1 MCADVEL
8 ASVGAAS
15 TVLSPPKLI
24 ADAMLGALAGWLR
37 ILDLDVVYDPALD
50 DPEIVERAVAEQR
63 VILTRD
69 RRLVQRRLAR
79 NHLLIL
85 SDVVDEQ
92 VRQGLEELEIRPDP
106 ARVLGR
112 CLRCN
117 VPTEPIDAE
126 EARARV
132 PPWIARTQDEYRIC
146 PRCSRLYWPGTHVE
160 RMKKRLERM
169 GVS

>member
-1 MCADVEL
+1 MTAVP
-8 ASVGAAS
+8 
-15 TVLSPPKLI
+15 PPKLI
-24 ADAMLGALAGWLR
+24 ADAMLGALARWLR

-50 DPEIVERAVAEQR
+50 DPEIVERAAAEDR

-79 NHLLIL
+79 IHLLIR

-92 VRQGLEELEIRPDP
+92 VRQVLEELEIRPDP
-106 ARVLGR
+106 SRVLGR

-126 EARARV
+126 TARSRV

-146 PRCSRLYWPGTHVE
+146 PSCGRLYWPGTHVE

-169 GVS
+169 GIREP

>member
-1 MCADVEL
+1 
-8 ASVGAAS
+8 
-15 TVLSPPKLI
+15 
-24 ADAMLGALAGWLR
+24 
-37 ILDLDVVYDPALD
+37 
-50 DPEIVERAVAEQR
+50 

-92 VRQGLEELEIRPDP
+92 VRQVLEELEIRPDP
-106 ARVLGR
+106 GRLLGR

-117 VPTEPIDAE
+117 LATEPIPAD

-132 PPWIARTQDEYRIC
+132 PPWIARTQEEYRIC
-146 PRCSRLYWPGTHVE
+146 PACGRIYWPGTHVE
-160 RMKKRLERM
+160 RMKRRLERM
-169 GVS
+169 GIA